1 MLRSRRAKR
10 AMSRPKQLRLRGVYE
25 VLGWCISWREGHRR
39 ILELEFCCIFGRAV
53 VLALGML

>member
-10 AMSRPKQLRLRGVYE
+10 ATSRLKQLRLRRVYE
-25 VLGWCISWREGHRR
+25 VLGWCILWREGYRR
-39 ILELEFCCIFGRAV
+39 ILELEFCCIFGTAV